1 MFDFVNRKKRIVQII
16 MALAVLPFLFWG
28 VESYRDKGDDGF
40 VAIVEG
46 DKISRREFEQA
57 LRDHHERV
65 RGMLGANFDSSLLD
79 NFEVRNSVL
88 ERLVQQRLIQ
98 SEAEK
103 NGFVVLDSQLIK
115 TIQDIQAFQ
124 KDGKF
129 SKQQYEDLLRAQG
142 LTPALFE
149 SRVRKELMIQQLMDG
164 YSENAFAPG
173 MVAKKVSYLSEVQ
186 REVSQSIIKEEQ
198 FFSEIQPDELE
209 IKAYYD
215 KNQANFHLPERVR
228 VEYVVL
234 SLADV
239 AKKEV
244 ISDEAIEVYYAEHLS
259 DFVQPEERKASHILV
274 SIAADAS
281 SENKQAAREK
291 AQKVLEQVKQNPEQF
306 AEIAKEFSD
315 DPGSASSGGDLGFF
329 GRGVMVKSFEEQIF
343 SMQINEI
350 SDIVE
355 TDFGFHVI
363 QLTDIKAE
371 KKPELQ
377 EVREQIEQQLKTQA
391 AGKIFGEI
399 SEDFS
404 NMVYEQNENL
414 QAVAD
419 KLGLTINKSDWISK
433 DGAELSILSN
443 DRLLSAIFSSDT
455 IVSQKPTEAIEVEAD
470 TFASARVIEH
480 QPEAIQPL
488 TVVEAQIVE
497 ALKKQMARAKAAEIG
512 QKKLVQLQQAVSH
525 DIEEIIWDE
534 PKLISYMQSHDMNSE
549 ELRAVFKADT
559 KKLPAYIG
567 LESPDGFTLLRINR
581 VIEPSAMEQEKLD
594 IFKKQLQ
601 QMITQEE
608 TMAYLSGL
616 RKQYDVKINQDGF

>member
-1 MFDFVNRKKRIVQII
+1 MFDFVNRKKRIVQVI

-40 VAIVEG
+40 VAIVED

-65 RGMLGANFDSSLLD
+65 RGMMGANFDSSMLD
-79 NFEVRNSVL
+79 NFEIRNSVL

-124 KDGKF
+124 KEGKF

-164 YSENAFAPG
+164 YSENAFAPN
-173 MVAKKVSYLSEVQ
+173 MVANKISYLSEVQ

-198 FFSEIQPDELE
+198 FFSEIQPSEQE

-215 KNQANFHLPERVR
+215 KNQATFHLPERVR

-244 ISDEAIEVYYAEHLS
+244 ISDESIEAYYAEHFNE
-259 DFVQPEERKASHILV
+259 FVQPEERKASHILV
-274 SIAADAS
+274 SIAADIS
-281 SENKQAAREK
+281 PEDKQAAREK

-306 AEIAKEFSD
+306 AEIAKELSD

-343 SMQINEI
+343 SMQVNEI
-350 SDIVE
+350 SDVVE

-363 QLTDIKAE
+363 QLTDIKVE
-371 KKPELQ
+371 KMPELL
-377 EVREQIEQQLKTQA
+377 EVREQIEQQLKIQA
-391 AGKIFGEI
+391 AEKIFGEI

-419 KLGLTINKSDWISK
+419 NLGLIINKSDWITKNSV
-433 DGAELSILSN
+433 ELPILSN
-443 DRLLSAIFSSDT
+443 DRLLSAIFSSDA
-455 IVSQKPTEAIEVEAD
+455 IASQKSTEAIEIEPD

-480 QPEAIQPL
+480 QPETIQPL
-488 TVVEAQIVE
+488 AVVETQIVD
-497 ALKKQMARAKAAEIG
+497 ALKKQMARTKAIEIG
-512 QKKLVQLQQAVSH
+512 LKKLTQLQQAASH
-525 DIEEIIWDE
+525 DIEELAWDE
-534 PKLISYMQSHDMNSE
+534 PKLISYMHSQDMNSE

-559 KKLPAYIG
+559 KELPAYIG
-567 LESPDGFTLLRINR
+567 LESPDGFTLLRIDR
-581 VIEPSAMEQEKLD
+581 VIEPSAMEKEKFD

-608 TMAYLSGL
+608 TVAYLSGL
-616 RKQYDVKINQDGF
+616 RKQYEVKINQDGF

>member
-215 KNQANFHLPERVR
+215 KNQANFHLSERVR

-291 AQKVLEQVKQNPEQF
+291 AQKVLEQVKQNPEPF

-488 TVVEAQIVE
+488 AVVEAQIVE

-567 LESPDGFTLLRINR
+567 LESPDGFTLLRVNR

>member
-512 QKKLVQLQQAVSH
+512 LKKLVQLQQAVSH

>member
-1 MFDFVNRKKRIVQII
+1 VFDFVNRKKRIVQII

-512 QKKLVQLQQAVSH
+512 LKKLVQLQQAVSH

>member
-65 RGMLGANFDSSLLD
+65 RGMLGANFDSSMLD

-124 KDGKF
+124 KEGKF

-149 SRVRKELMIQQLMDG
+149 LRVRKELMIQQLMDG

-215 KNQANFHLPERVR
+215 KNQEIFHLPERVR

-234 SLADV
+234 SLEDV
-239 AKKEV
+239 AKKEL
-244 ISDEAIEVYYAEHLS
+244 ISDEAIEVYYAEHLN
-259 DFVQPEERKASHILV
+259 DFVQPEERKASHVLV
-274 SIAADAS
+274 SVAADAS
-281 SENKQAAREK
+281 PEDKQTAREK

-306 AEIAKEFSD
+306 AEIAKELSD
-315 DPGSASSGGDLGFF
+315 DPGSANNGGDLGFF

-363 QLTDIKAE
+363 QLTDIKGE

-377 EVREQIEQQLKTQA
+377 EVREQIEQQLKVQA
-391 AGKIFGEI
+391 AEKIFGEI

-404 NMVYEQNENL
+404 NMVYEQSENL
-414 QAVAD
+414 QAIAD
-419 KLGLTINKSDWISK
+419 KFGLTINKSDWITK
-433 DGAELSILSN
+433 IGTELPVLSSE
-443 DRLLSAIFSSDT
+443 RLLSAIFSSDA
-455 IVSQKPTEAIEVEAD
+455 IASQKPTEAIEVEAD
-470 TFASARVIEH
+470 TFASARVIEY
-480 QPEAIQPL
+480 QPETIQPL
-488 TVVEAQIVE
+488 AVVETQIVE
-497 ALKKQMARAKAAEIG
+497 ALKKQMARTKAIEIG
-512 QKKLVQLQQAVSH
+512 LKRLAQLQQAASGN
-525 DIEEIIWDE
+525 IEEVAWDE
-534 PKLISYMQSHDMNSE
+534 PKLISYMQSQDMNSE
-549 ELRAVFKADT
+549 ELRAVFKADI
-559 KKLPAYIG
+559 KELPAYIG
-567 LESPDGFTLLRINR
+567 LESPDGFTLLRISR
-581 VIEPSAMEQEKLD
+581 IIEPSAMEKEKLD

-608 TMAYLSGL
+608 TVAYLSGL

>member
-215 KNQANFHLPERVR
+215 KNQANFHLSERVR

-567 LESPDGFTLLRINR
+567 LESPDGFTLLRVNR

>member
-40 VAIVEG
+40 VAIVES

-65 RGMLGANFDSSLLD
+65 RGMMGANFDSSMLD

-103 NGFVVLDSQLIK
+103 NGFVVLDSQIIK
-115 TIQDIQAFQ
+115 TIREIQAFQ

-164 YSENAFAPG
+164 YSENAFVPSI
-173 MVAKKVSYLSEVQ
+173 VAKKVSYLSEVQ
-186 REVSQSIIKEEQ
+186 REVSQSITKTEQ
-198 FFSEIQPDELE
+198 FVSEIQPSESE
-209 IKAYYD
+209 IKSYYD
-215 KNQANFHLPERVR
+215 KNQADFYLPEQVR

-244 ISDEAIEVYYAEHLS
+244 ISDEAIEAYYAEHLDS
-259 DFVQPEERKASHILV
+259 FVQPEERKASHILISV
-274 SIAADAS
+274 AADAS
-281 SENKQAAREK
+281 PEDKQLAREK
-291 AQKVLEQVKQNPEQF
+291 VQKVQEQIKQNPERF

-315 DPGSASSGGDLGFF
+315 DPGSANSGGDLGFF
-329 GRGVMVKSFEEQIF
+329 GRGVMVKPFEEQIF
-343 SMQINEI
+343 SMQTNEI
-350 SDIVE
+350 SDVVE

-363 QLTDIKAE
+363 QLNDIKAE
-371 KKPELQ
+371 KRPQLQ
-377 EVREQIEQQLKTQA
+377 EVREQIEQQLKIQA

-419 KLGLTINKSDWISK
+419 KLDLIINKSEWLTKNGS
-433 DGAELSILSN
+433 ELPILSN
-443 DRLLSAIFSSDT
+443 DRLLSAIFSSDAIT
-455 IVSQKPTEAIEVEAD
+455 GQKSTEVIEIEPD
-470 TFASARVIEH
+470 TFAAARVIEH
-480 QPEAIQPL
+480 QPETVQPL
-488 TVVEAQIVE
+488 AVVETQITE
-497 ALKKQMARAKAAEIG
+497 TLKKKAARAKAIEIG
-512 QKKLVQLQQAVSH
+512 QKKLAQLQQATSH
-525 DIEEIIWDE
+525 DTEEVTWDE
-534 PKLISYMQSHDMNSE
+534 PKLVSYMRSQNMNSE
-549 ELRAVFKADT
+549 ELHAVFKADT
-559 KKLPAYIG
+559 KELPVYVG
-567 LESPDGFTLLRINR
+567 LESPDGFTLLRISK
-581 VIEPSAMEQEKLD
+581 VIEPSAMEKEKLD
-594 IFKKQLQ
+594 AFRKQLQ

-608 TMAYLSGL
+608 TVAYLSGL

>member
-1 MFDFVNRKKRIVQII
+1 MFDFVNRKKRVVQII

-28 VESYRDKGDDGF
+28 VESYRDKSDDGF

-103 NGFVVLDSQLIK
+103 NGFVVLDSLLIK

-198 FFSEIQPDELE
+198 FFSEIQPNELE

-215 KNQANFHLPERVR
+215 KNQENFYLPERVR

-234 SLADV
+234 SLAGV

-244 ISDEAIEVYYAEHLS
+244 ISDEAIEVYYAEHLN
-259 DFVQPEERKASHILV
+259 DFIQPEERKASHILV

-315 DPGSASSGGDLGFF
+315 DPGSANSGGDLGFF
-329 GRGVMVKSFEEQIF
+329 GRGVMVRSFEEQIF

-391 AGKIFGEI
+391 AGKFFGEI

-419 KLGLTINKSDWISK
+419 KLGLTINKSDWITK
-433 DGAELSILSN
+433 NGAELPILSN

-455 IVSQKPTEAIEVEAD
+455 IISQKPTEAIEVEAD

-480 QPEAIQPL
+480 QPETIQPL
-488 TVVEAQIVE
+488 AAVEAQIVE
-497 ALKKQMARAKAAEIG
+497 TLKKQMARAKATEIG
-512 QKKLVQLQQAVSH
+512 QKRLVQLQQVASH
-525 DIEEIIWDE
+525 DIDEIVWDE
-534 PKLISYMQSHDMNSE
+534 PKLISYMQSQDMNSE

-559 KKLPAYIG
+559 KKLPVYIG
-567 LESPDGFTLLRINR
+567 LESPDGFTLLRISR
-581 VIEPSAMEQEKLD
+581 VVEPSAMEKEKLD

-608 TMAYLSGL
+608 TVAYLSGL